1 MEAVRTNRWL
11 LAPLLLLLSIQV
23 QAQVESDTLLES
35 LKPQGYVSDYAGVMN
50 ANLRRSLEGRLRE
63 LEQKTSAQIAVVTL
77 RSLKGGEIRDFANRL
92 SERWGVGR
100 KGKDNGVLILTSLED
115 RKIWVEVGYGLE
127 GILPDARVGRI
138 LDQAVLPE
146 FRHGRHGGGLARGAL
161 TIAGVI
167 AENSGATL
175 GGAVVPPDSRRSRRP
190 GAGNL
195 LYLLFLLFLFLRR
208 PLLGMFL
215 PLGMG
220 AGFPRGGYGGGFSG
234 GGFGGFGG
242 GLSGGGGAGRSW

>member
-1 MEAVRTNRWL
+1 MEPVKTSRWL
-11 LAPLLLLLSIQV
+11 LAPLLLLLSSQS

-63 LEQKTSAQIAVVTL
+63 LEQKTSAQIAVVAL

-92 SERWGVGR
+92 FERWGVGR
-100 KGKDNGVLILTSLED
+100 KGRDNGVLILASLED

-146 FRHGRHGGGLARGAL
+146 FRHGRHGGGLARGA
-161 TIAGVI
+161 
-167 AENSGATL
+167 
-175 GGAVVPPDSRRSRRP
+175 
-190 GAGNL
+190 
-195 LYLLFLLFLFLRR
+195 LFLFLRR

>member
-1 MEAVRTNRWL
+1 MGR
-11 LAPLLLLLSIQV
+11 
-23 QAQVESDTLLES
+23 
-35 LKPQGYVSDYAGVMN
+35 QG
-50 ANLRRSLEGRLRE
+50 R
-63 LEQKTSAQIAVVTL
+63 
-77 RSLKGGEIRDFANRL
+77 
-92 SERWGVGR
+92 
-100 KGKDNGVLILTSLED
+100 DNGVLILTSLED
-115 RKIWVEVGYGLE
+115 RKVWVEVGYALE

-138 LDQAVLPE
+138 LDQAVLPD

-167 AENSGATL
+167 AQDAGVSL
-175 GGAVVPPDSRRSRRP
+175 SGAVVPRDSRRSRRP

>member
-1 MEAVRTNRWL
+1 MGPVTTSRWL
-11 LAPLLLLLSIQV
+11 LALLFFLLGGQSR
-23 QAQVESDTLLES
+23 AQVESDTLLES
-35 LKPQGYVSDYAGVMN
+35 LKPQGYVSDYAGVMD
-50 ANLRRSLEGRLRE
+50 ANLRRSLEVRLRE

-77 RSLKGGEIRDFANRL
+77 RSLQGGEIRDFASRL
-92 SERWGVGR
+92 FERWGVGQ
-100 KGKDNGVLILTSLED
+100 KGKDEGVLILTSLED
-115 RKIWVEVGYGLE
+115 RKIWIEVGYGLE
-127 GILPDARVGRI
+127 GLLPDALAGRI
-138 LDQAVLPE
+138 LDEAVLPD

-167 AENSGATL
+167 ARDAGVTLSGAAVPS
-175 GGAVVPPDSRRSRRP
+175 GGRKSRRP

-208 PLLGMFL
+208 PLLGLFL

-220 AGFPRGGYGGGFSG
+220 AGFPRAGYGGGFSG